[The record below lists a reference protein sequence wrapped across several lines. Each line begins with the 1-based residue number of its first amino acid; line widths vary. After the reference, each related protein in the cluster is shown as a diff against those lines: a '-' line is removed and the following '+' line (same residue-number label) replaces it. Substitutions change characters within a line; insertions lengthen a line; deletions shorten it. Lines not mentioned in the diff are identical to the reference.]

1 VSRDRDVRWVA
12 VGRVARAHGVK
23 GEVAVLPLSE
33 VEARFREGS
42 RLFVGEGS
50 SRTLTVVSSRPHRQ
64 RLLVTFEELRDR
76 AEAEALGGAYLFVPS
91 DSSPSLPP
99 GQYWPHQLVGCEV
112 ETAGGRALGRCR
124 EVIHTPA
131 NDVWAI
137 EGADGSEV
145 LIPAL
150 KDVVRTVD
158 IDAGRIVVEAIPGL
172 VEP

>member
-1 VSRDRDVRWVA
+1 MSPDRDVRWVA

-50 SRTLTVVSSRPHRQ
+50 SRTLTVISSRPHRQ
-64 RLLVTFEELRDR
+64 RLLVSFEELRDR
-76 AEAEALGGAYLFVPS
+76 TEAEALGGAYLFVPA

-99 GQYWPHQLVGCEV
+99 GEYWPHQLIGCEV
-112 ETAGGRALGRCR
+112 ETAGGRALGRLR
-124 EVIHTPA
+124 EVIHTAA
-131 NDVWAI
+131 NDVWAVD
-137 EGADGSEV
+137 GADGSEV

-158 IDAGRIVVEAIPGL
+158 LDAGRIVVEAIPGL